1 MEPFRRGLR
10 YNPRVP
16 VHPNA
21 HIVYRLTG
29 YPNRRKDAEPTEEFL
44 PIREIDLTEVPIH
57 ELQRIFHAGPNNQ
70 LLERRHV
77 NEEKASR
84 LQAYCSEQIDI
95 NAYRWEFRGTWS
107 DQD

>member
-1 MEPFRRGLR
+1 MTSP
-10 YNPRVP
+10 PP
-16 VHPNA
+16 A
-21 HIVYRLTG
+21 TIIYRLTG
-29 YPNRRKDAEPTEEFL
+29 T
-44 PIREIDLTEVPIH
+44 PIRPKNADPDDEPMLLPRDIELTQIPLH

-84 LQAYCSEQIDI
+84 LQAFCSEQIDTT
-95 NAYRWEFRGTWS
+95 AYRWEFCGKWS